1 MKYTNEEILV
11 KAIKILKSLN
21 PDFFKESDIESISF
35 SNKDVEKSISGEN
48 IDTWTVIIRESIFDT
63 SEFLVISDETGEP
76 LYYQNFNMIIS
87 EIEKKSEEDYKIKN
101 LY

>member
-21 PDFFKESDIESISF
+21 PDFFKESDIECISF

-48 IDTWTVIIRESIFDT
+48 IDTWTVIIKESIFDA

-87 EIEKKSEEDYKIKN
+87 EIEKKSEGDYKIKN

>member
-48 IDTWTVIIRESIFDT
+48 IDTWTVIIKESIFDA

-76 LYYQNFNMIIS
+76 LYYQNFNMIIG
-87 EIEKKSEEDYKIKN
+87 EIEKKSEGDYKIKN

>member
-1 MKYTNEEILV
+1 MKYAKEEILV

-21 PDFFKESDIESISF
+21 PDFFKESDIERISF
-35 SNKDVEKSISGEN
+35 SDKDVEKSISGEN
-48 IDTWTVIIRESIFDT
+48 IDTWTVIIKESIFDA

-87 EIEKKSEEDYKIKN
+87 EIEKKNEGDYKIKD